1 MSNSSN
7 VTIIGMGNLLLQ
19 DEGIGVHV
27 ARALQKMTLP
37 YGVEVIEGGTSP
49 ELFSYIES
57 TGKLIVIDAMETGDT
72 PGSIYRIRIDD
83 LTTEVAGLNSIHEI
97 NLVSILKLM
106 RMLDKNPQETV
117 IIGIQP
123 KDMDCGIELSAKLR
137 EKIPEI
143 IRVVLEEIAINQQRS
158 NSDVPLSF
166 RQVSAY

>member
-1 MSNSSN
+1 MSNSSK

-27 ARALQKMTLP
+27 ARALQKMPLP
-37 YGVEVIEGGTSP
+37 YGVEVVDGGTSP

-57 TGKLIVIDAMETGDT
+57 TGKLIVIDAMETGDI

-97 NLVSILKLM
+97 NLMSILKIM
-106 RMLDKNPQETV
+106 RLLGKGPQETV

-123 KDMDCGIELSAKLR
+123 RDMDCGIELSAEVQ

-143 IRVVLEEIAINQQRS
+143 KRVVLEEIAIDQQRS

>member
-1 MSNSSN
+1 MSSSKK
-7 VTIIGMGNLLLQ
+7 VTIIGMGNLLLK

-27 ARALQKMTLP
+27 ARALQKTTLP
-37 YGVEVIEGGTSP
+37 HGVEVVDGGTSP
-49 ELFSYIES
+49 EPFSYIES
-57 TGKLIVIDAMETGDT
+57 IGKLIVIDAMETGDV

-83 LTTEVAGLNSIHEI
+83 LTTEVAGLNSIHEV
-97 NLVSILKLM
+97 NLVSTLKLM
-106 RMLDKNPQETV
+106 RILGKGPQETV

-123 KDMDCGIELSAKLR
+123 KNMDCGIELSAEVR

-143 IRVVLEEIAINQQRS
+143 KRVVLEEIAINQQRS